1 MFFGWD
7 PAREASMLDSKLE
20 FRHETPSDAADL
32 TAGIELPD
40 GDLIG
45 PVAMPLRNMHEQVA
59 GGADGGAQFVGA
71 ILNQDPKWKSRL
83 NDI

>member
-59 GGADGGAQFVGA
+59 GGADGGCA
-71 ILNQDPKWKSRL
+71 IRWCDPESRSKME
-83 NDI
+83 IPAK